1 MLRIFS
7 ELLPMIQSG
16 FMSIYGGLVPLG
28 FTHSKFLLQHDI
40 LFSETQAAKCFR
52 ISTNV
57 TISLPH
63 MTQECNM

>member
-28 FTHSKFLLQHDI
+28 FTHS
-40 LFSETQAAKCFR
+40 
-52 ISTNV
+52 NV
-57 TISLPH
+57 
-63 MTQECNM
+63 C